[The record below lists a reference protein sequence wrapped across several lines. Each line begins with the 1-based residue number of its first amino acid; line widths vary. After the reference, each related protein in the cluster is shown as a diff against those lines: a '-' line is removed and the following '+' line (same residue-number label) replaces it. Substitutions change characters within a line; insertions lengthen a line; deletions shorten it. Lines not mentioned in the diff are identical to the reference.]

1 MPAQKESVGVTGAER
16 SVCQVQLLLGMVVS
30 RGLNDSD
37 AVVVVWEGGMW
48 IASWLGE
55 DIFL

>member
-1 MPAQKESVGVTGAER
+1 MPAQKESVCVTGAEM